1 MVIKAKQD
9 FYVFLPI
16 DLYILVAIE
25 KIMSK
30 ERISELRELL
40 YHLEHKIRPLEW
52 DASRHQINEFKKI
65 ELERLKQEQSVL
77 LAELK
82 SLEQAQEQTA

>member
-1 MVIKAKQD
+1 
-9 FYVFLPI
+9 
-16 DLYILVAIE
+16 
-25 KIMSK
+25 MSK

-65 ELERLKQEQSVL
+65 ELERLKQEQKTL
-77 LAELK
+77 LEELK
-82 SLEQAQEQTA
+82 NLEQPVVQPA